1 MLSLTFAF
9 RILSSQ
15 FILVIYK
22 TLKMVR
28 NSVDGYALLM
38 REFRG
43 EWPDWLKLTGRLQ

>member
-1 MLSLTFAF
+1 MLPLTFAF

-15 FILVIYK
+15 LILVIYK

-28 NSVDGYALLM
+28 SSGDGYALLM
-38 REFRG
+38 REFKE